1 MQPLQENEVQREQP
15 RKFNPTDWSIDDFEI
30 GKPLGKGKFGH
41 IYLAREKKSKFIVAI
56 KILFKSHLIKHNV
69 QIQLR
74 REIEIQSHL
83 RHENILQMYG
93 FFTDDEK
100 IYLILEYSPG
110 GNLYD
115 DIMSSP
121 NRCYDEAKASNYISQ
136 VLQALQYMHSKD
148 IIHRDIK
155 LENLLDSFGT
165 IKLSDFGWSVHAPSN
180 RRKTICGTLDYLP
193 PEMVKRTG
201 DREYD

>member
-1 MQPLQENEVQREQP
+1 M
-15 RKFNPTDWSIDDFEI
+15 
-30 GKPLGKGKFGH
+30 
-41 IYLAREKKSKFIVAI
+41 AI
-56 KILFKSHLIKHNV
+56 KILYKCHLIKHNV

-83 RHENILQMYG
+83 RHQNILQMYG
-93 FFTDDEK
+93 FFNDDEK

-115 DIMSSP
+115 DIMSSL
-121 NRCYDEAKASNYISQ
+121 NRCYNEEKASNYIAQ
-136 VLQALQYMHSKD
+136 VLQALKYMHSKN

-155 LENLLDSFGT
+155 LENLLNTNGT

-180 RRKTICGTLDYLP
+180 RRKTVCGTLDYLP
-193 PEMVKRTG
+193 PEMVKRSE
-201 DREYD
+201 DREYDHTVDIWGVGILAYEFVVGTPPFETDSYEETKSRIRKLEY